1 MLKLFCSLYSM
12 GHRKGHKGEEKV
24 QILTVGLG
32 PARFQ
37 LQYMGHYVV
46 HDERRDPDPR
56 VQDFVPDNW
65 QGEPLDIVDKN
76 KSAVIMAP
84 KSSGKTYTSYCCMER
99 VLHEG
104 NERMVVYVA
113 PTKENV
119 ALSDLGITSVCGKR
133 SKCSCLWVL
142 ITVPACFEILL
153 LAPYHQV
160 WVTRIRYVIF
170 DEQET
175 NDIPKTEQCQ
185 KSIFQRS
192 CVQRNK
198 VNSFY
203 FANKVVIRKMDA
215 RKCEESLKAELT
227 SWVKN
232 GHINKDF
239 QLSVKSSGSEIDQ
252 RERTLVLDF
261 SPAPPSMCALSSD
274 GCRQREPFHGPGEN
288 GPGECSSS
296 FSPRS
301 FGCSE
306 NMAIMFLLLV
316 AKLREMEKLPAC
328 FFLARLERVI
338 LWETEISE
346 MKKSLEK
353 HYEVPPDCIY
363 TEHSVVDSQMKT
375 ATSTLALGVNM
386 PCHMSAHAG
395 RHGEDLTGS
404 VFFGNIPLPKTE
416 RPLGS
421 NVPELNDQ
429 FPLSLSLVLRR
440 MLLGAKADDKEDAS
454 AKALSVLRRSLMS
467 FKQPNTERMLKF
479 YFIYSLQFLVTE
491 VVLKALPEDLA
502 TGAEEHNDRVQNV
515 ASFLLTISKLA
526 AIRKECQLPLSET
539 GKAENVRAV

>member
-37 LQYMGHYVV
+37 LQYMGHYLV
-46 HDERRDPDPR
+46 HDERKDPDPR

-104 NERMVVYVA
+104 NERMVI
-113 PTKENV
+113 
-119 ALSDLGITSVCGKR
+119 ITSVCGKR

-185 KSIFQRS
+185 KSVFQR
-192 CVQRNK
+192 
-198 VNSFY
+198 
-203 FANKVVIRKMDA
+203 
-215 RKCEESLKAELT
+215 
-227 SWVKN
+227 
-232 GHINKDF
+232 
-239 QLSVKSSGSEIDQ
+239 
-252 RERTLVLDF
+252 
-261 SPAPPSMCALSSD
+261 
-274 GCRQREPFHGPGEN
+274 
-288 GPGECSSS
+288 
-296 FSPRS
+296 
-301 FGCSE
+301 
-306 NMAIMFLLLV
+306 
-316 AKLREMEKLPAC
+316 
-328 FFLARLERVI
+328 ARLERVI
-338 LWETEISE
+338 LWEAEISE
-346 MKKSLEK
+346 MKKSLGK

-416 RPLGS
+416 RPLRS

-454 AKALSVLRRSLMS
+454 AK
-467 FKQPNTERMLKF
+467 
-479 YFIYSLQFLVTE
+479 

-526 AIRKECQLPLSET
+526 AMRKECQLPLSET

>member
-119 ALSDLGITSVCGKR
+119 ALTDLGITSVCGKR

-274 GCRQREPFHGPGEN
+274 GCRQREPFHGPDFNEDLTQTVGD
-288 GPGECSSS
+288 
-296 FSPRS
+296 
-301 FGCSE
+301 
-306 NMAIMFLLLV
+306 
-316 AKLREMEKLPAC
+316 EK
-328 FFLARLERVI
+328 RLETV
-338 LWETEISE
+338 W
-346 MKKSLEK
+346 
-353 HYEVPPDCIY
+353 
-363 TEHSVVDSQMKT
+363 SVT
-375 ATSTLALGVNM
+375 AGQQ
-386 PCHMSAHAG
+386 MSAHAG

-454 AKALSVLRRSLMS
+454 AK
-467 FKQPNTERMLKF
+467 
-479 YFIYSLQFLVTE
+479 

-526 AIRKECQLPLSET
+526 AMRKECQLPLSET